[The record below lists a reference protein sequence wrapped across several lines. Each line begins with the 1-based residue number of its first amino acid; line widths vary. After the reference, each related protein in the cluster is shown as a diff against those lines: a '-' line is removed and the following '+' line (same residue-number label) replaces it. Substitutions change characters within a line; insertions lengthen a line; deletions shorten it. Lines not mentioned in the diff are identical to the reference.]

1 MIYNVALWKEHGASQ
16 QVPARGCWL
25 PSICIANSTR
35 GKPSRFP
42 GGAVAVV
49 LGKYRKVPLGPQA
62 GRWEGILKKS
72 PITKLEICAN
82 LHPPAPTSLWC
93 VQGSTSSE
101 DDLGQIAQ
109 ESNASDTGVARPD
122 QLCLCPEP
130 LTLPQPCQPWCCA
143 GAGGWGRWS
152 VLIALGK
159 LKIHFKGLFPAPQ
172 RAEASGGEA

>member
-1 MIYNVALWKEHGASQ
+1 M
-16 QVPARGCWL
+16 
-25 PSICIANSTR
+25 
-35 GKPSRFP
+35 
-42 GGAVAVV
+42 AVV

-93 VQGSTSSE
+93 VQGSTSPE

-122 QLCLCPEP
+122 QLCLCPSPSLSRSPASLGVVRVPE
-130 LTLPQPCQPWCCA
+130 A
-143 GAGGWGRWS
+143 EGGD
-152 VLIALGK
+152 LC
-159 LKIHFKGLFPAPQ
+159 
-172 RAEASGGEA
+172 